1 LRRRP
6 KWMKN
11 DENERCVIFFQKN
24 IEKCRKGGI
33 MMEKLQIIGKE
44 PEMDK
49 KIKKINYFDFVLWE
63 MMQKGQV
70 IRERAK
76 IDKNQENKQFLNFLR
91 KIRKMCRK
99 R

>member
-1 LRRRP
+1 MS
-6 KWMKN
+6 KKVKN
-11 DENERCVIFFQKN
+11 DVKGLIYWEEGQNGWKMMKTNDVQFFFLQKN

-49 KIKKINYFDFVLWE
+49 KIKNINYFEFVLWE

-76 IDKNQENKQFLNFLR
+76 IDKNEEN
-91 KIRKMCRK
+91 
-99 R
+99 